1 MKSVTHPP
9 DKELG
14 GVGEWF
20 AFLAVWCVA
29 VGMALAI
36 VCVLLGRAE

>member
-9 DKELG
+9 DKELD
-14 GVGEWF
+14 GVGEWI
-20 AFLAVWCVA
+20 AFLVAWCVA

-36 VCVLLGRAE
+36 VCVLLSPAG